1 MFERAKIRPCWSMKS
16 EILLGSCVIHA
27 ILRLIM
33 IKVIFWPLIWVV
45 LSLMLLLLWLL
56 FYLNWKNISHTFSI
70 FLACCSK
77 KIIFI
82 FFFLLDRISILNII
96 KYSQWKWHFLVILKF
111 QRGLYSH
118 IVERIDTLLTAFES
132 LMISMKTR
140 GTHEIRRRCC
150 GNKIRGRNRHLQL
163 RSWFNFTCAWFL
175 LDRFHLSEFIHSH
188 SSWSSCYFHG
198 WIKLWEGLLLF
209 QFWLLI

>member
-1 MFERAKIRPCWSMKS
+1 
-16 EILLGSCVIHA
+16 
-27 ILRLIM
+27 M

-45 LSLMLLLLWLL
+45 LSLMPLLWLL

-132 LMISMKTR
+132 LMILWKPEELMRFGEGAVETKFEVLGENKSLIFSLQKLLRACSHR
-140 GTHEIRRRCC
+140 GYFDNNLCHRFQSSYFQLNQSHHCESS
-150 GNKIRGRNRHLQL
+150 NNLRNSVFIENHRFIISDLSSYTTNGIL
-163 RSWFNFTCAWFL
+163 RIAAIN
-175 LDRFHLSEFIHSH
+175 I
-188 SSWSSCYFHG
+188 
-198 WIKLWEGLLLF
+198 IKGPEW
-209 QFWLLI
+209 